1 MLLSKEPLNNAAL
14 SCSRWIYRRKL
25 YWYIP
30 LNSGCTELGVHIHCA
45 WRFSLQSISI
55 RHTPRAA
62 GRFYQMPFRN
72 PIVCPPSDFSSVIA
86 VCPRSQYTIVFS
98 FCQLCLFHSLKNMHF
113 RQIIITHIV
122 QIALSYECNYFH
134 HSDHH
139 DARQSLSYSEGS
151 SFYLSLHWLR
161 GDGHSIKLGLKLFA
175 KNVRQRSSNSNP
187 VLV

>member
-14 SCSRWIYRRKL
+14 SCSRRIYRRKL

-55 RHTPRAA
+55 RHTPRS
-62 GRFYQMPFRN
+62 RS
-72 PIVCPPSDFSSVIA
+72 VLSDAIPESYRLSSIWLLRCNCGLSTVTVYHSIFFL
-86 VCPRSQYTIVFS
+86 SILF
-98 FCQLCLFHSLKNMHF
+98 FHSLKNLRF
-113 RQIIITHIV
+113 RQITITHIV
-122 QIALSYECNYFH
+122 QIALGHKCNYFH
-134 HSDHH
+134 HSAHH

>member
-1 MLLSKEPLNNAAL
+1 MQHYPVPGGYTDGSFTD
-14 SCSRWIYRRKL
+14 IYPS
-25 YWYIP
+25 IP
-30 LNSGCTELGVHIHCA
+30 VVQNWGY
-45 WRFSLQSISI
+45 ISI
-55 RHTPRAA
+55 VRGVFLYSPSLFVIRHAA

-72 PIVCPPSDFSSVIA
+72 PIVCPPSDFSGVIA

-98 FCQLCLFHSLKNMHF
+98 FCQFCFFHSLKKLHF
-113 RQIIITHIV
+113 RQIAITHIV
-122 QIALSYECNYFH
+122 QIALGYKCNYFH
-134 HSDHH
+134 HSARH